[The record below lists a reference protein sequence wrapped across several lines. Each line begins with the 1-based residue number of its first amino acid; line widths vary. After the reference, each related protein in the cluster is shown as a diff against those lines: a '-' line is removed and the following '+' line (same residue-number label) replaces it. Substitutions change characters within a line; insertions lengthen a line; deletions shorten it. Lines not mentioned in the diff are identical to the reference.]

1 MKKLL
6 THLLLL
12 SLVLLPLSACQPPA
26 EEGDAEEAMEET
38 AESVEEAAEE
48 MGGEAEEAGE
58 AMEEGMEEA
67 GEAMEE
73 GMEEA
78 EEAAEEM
85 GGDDGDQ

>member
-12 SLVLLPLSACQPPA
+12 SLVLVPLFACQPA
-26 EEGDAEEAMEET
+26 DNGDAEEAMEEA

-48 MGGEAEEAGE
+48 MGDQGGE

-73 GMEEA
+73 TMDEG
-78 EEAAEEM
+78 EEAAEETTEDM
-85 GGDDGDQ
+85 GGDNGGA